1 MREARRWSRKD
12 GVSMAK
18 DKITKKEAATGAA
31 DMIYALGQGLGM
43 GTRGPGRFVDL
54 LGGTGL
60 AVAGTNREGVTG
72 ALIGDKFVPTSENY
86 YKAPGGSGG
95 GGGGGGG
102 GNNMNNRPD
111 EDEEGLDKKPTK
123 NKPRV
128 PRGASWSQIVGAYF
142 PRTREPRK
150 DNQSKTMKEGGL
162 VRGAGKAERGRGR
175 GKMV

>member
-1 MREARRWSRKD
+1 
-12 GVSMAK
+12 MAK
-18 DKITKKEAATGAA
+18 DKLTKKEAATGVA
-31 DMIYALGQGLGM
+31 DMIYKLGQNMGM

-72 ALIGDKFVPTSENY
+72 VLLHGKFVPTSENY
-86 YKAPGGSGG
+86 YTAPGDGNG

-102 GNNMNNRPD
+102 GNDLNTRPD
-111 EDEEGLDKKPTK
+111 EDEDGLNKPPIKT
-123 NKPRV
+123 KPRV
-128 PRGASWSQIVGAYF
+128 PRGASWEQIVGTYF
-142 PRTREPRK
+142 PRTQKPRK
-150 DNQSKTMKEGGL
+150 DNAPGRGPVRLEPGMKNGGL